1 MSADAHPELRA
12 NLAVFRAQ
20 TRDEEL
26 GVQQAIEAYL
36 MRLNE
41 LVQRD
46 PSDNA
51 YAIALA
57 KTLVEGVINA
67 VYSIKAMRGDM
78 AMDGAVQ
85 MLAGKLMD
93 SDPDLT
99 PTEATIA
106 VMKRYSRK
114 RVRRM
119 VKRAKP

>member
-26 GVQQAIEAYL
+26 GVQQAVEAYL

-57 KTLVEGVINA
+57 KTLVEGVTNA
-67 VYSIKAMRGDM
+67 VYSIKAMRGDL
-78 AMDGAVQ
+78 AVDGAVQ

-93 SDPDLT
+93 NDPDLT

-114 RVRRM
+114 RVKRM